1 VTTPS
6 LNGKG
11 GGLLLPEI
19 IRKPSMQSPLQEI
32 EAGSTSS
39 GPSAPKLVIV
49 GLGYVGAPLAVE
61 LSRHFVV
68 IGYDTNEPR
77 VQELRA
83 GKDRNNE
90 IARKDLQET
99 NLSFSSDASVLAE
112 ADIVIVTVP
121 TPVDEA
127 RVPDLNPVIQASKT
141 VGHFLK
147 QGAFV
152 VYESTVYPGVTEE
165 VCVPLLEQ
173 HSGLKH
179 LKDFHVGY
187 SPERVSP
194 GDRVNTLTTVTKIVS
209 GDTPKS
215 REVLAGIY
223 GAITRVYLAES
234 IKVAEAA
241 KVLENTQRDVNIAL
255 MNEVSQLLSTLG
267 VDTHDVLAAARTK
280 WNFLDFRPGL
290 VGGHCISVDPYYLT
304 HKAASRGYTANLVL
318 AAREMNDSMAQF
330 VVDQL
335 IRHMTQNHL
344 LRPDTVVT
352 VLGTTFK
359 EDVPDIRNSKV
370 ADIVR
375 KLSAMGICTQV
386 VDMWADSTEVEK
398 EYGYPLTHISDV
410 KASDA
415 VVLAVPHSDFR
426 KDGWALI
433 ESLARPT
440 GKFVVSD
447 LKAVLS
453 REACPARAILW
464 RP

>member
-1 VTTPS
+1 MPNS
-6 LNGKG
+6 
-11 GGLLLPEI
+11 
-19 IRKPSMQSPLQEI
+19 LQENA
-32 EAGSTSS
+32 AGSASLGSPT
-39 GPSAPKLVIV
+39 PKIVVV

-61 LSRHFVV
+61 LSCHFVV
-68 IGYDTNEPR
+68 VGYDINEAR
-77 VQELRA
+77 VQELLA

-90 IARKDLQET
+90 ITRKDLQKT
-99 NLSFSSDASVLAE
+99 SISFSSDASVLAE
-112 ADIVIVTVP
+112 ADIIMVTVP

-127 RVPDLNPVIQASKT
+127 RVPNLNPVIQASKT
-141 VGHFLK
+141 VGQHLK
-147 QGAFV
+147 PGTIV

-165 VCVPLLEQ
+165 VCVPILEQ

-179 LKDFHVGY
+179 LEDFHVGY
-187 SPERVSP
+187 SPERISP

-209 GDTPKS
+209 GDTPET
-215 REVLAGIY
+215 RQVLASVY
-223 GAITRVYLAES
+223 GAITKVYLAQS

-255 MNEVSQLLSTLG
+255 MNEVSQLLCTLG
-267 VDTHDVLAAARTK
+267 VDTYDVLAAARTK

-304 HKAASRGYTANLVL
+304 HKAASRGFTANLVL
-318 AAREMNDSMAQF
+318 AAREMNDGMAQF
-330 VVDQL
+330 LVDQL
-335 IRHMTQNHL
+335 ILAMTQHHL
-344 LRPDTVVT
+344 LGPETVIT

-370 ADIVR
+370 ADIVS
-375 KLSAMGICTQV
+375 KLSAMGIRTQV
-386 VDMWADSTEVEK
+386 VDMWADGPEVEE
-398 EYGYPLTHISDV
+398 EYGYSLTHISDV
-410 KASDA
+410 KPSDA

-433 ESLARPT
+433 ESLAKPD
-440 GKFVVSD
+440 GKFVVMD

-453 REACPARAILW
+453 REACPAQAILW

>member
-1 VTTPS
+1 MPNS
-6 LNGKG
+6 
-11 GGLLLPEI
+11 
-19 IRKPSMQSPLQEI
+19 LQET
-32 EAGSTSS
+32 EAGSASLSS
-39 GPSAPKLVIV
+39 PAPQIVVV

-61 LSRHFVV
+61 LSRHFCV
-68 IGYDTNEPR
+68 IGFDINEAR
-77 VQELRA
+77 VQELGV

-90 IARKDLQET
+90 ITRKDLQET
-99 NLSFSSDASVLAE
+99 KLSFSSDASVLAE
-112 ADIVIVTVP
+112 ADIIVVTVP
-121 TPVDEA
+121 TPVDAA

-147 QGAFV
+147 QGAIV

-165 VCVPLLEQ
+165 ICVPLLEQ

-187 SPERVSP
+187 SPERISP
-194 GDRVNTLTTVTKIVS
+194 GDRENTLTTVTKIVS
-209 GDTPKS
+209 GDTPKT
-215 REVLAGIY
+215 REVLGNVY
-223 GAITRVYLAES
+223 GAITKVYLAQS

-255 MNEVSQLLSTLG
+255 MNEVSQLLSSLG

-304 HKAASRGYTANLVL
+304 HKAASCGFTANLVL
-318 AAREMNDSMAQF
+318 AARETNDGMAQF
-330 VVDQL
+330 VVNQL
-335 IRHMTQNHL
+335 IRAMTQHHL
-344 LRPDTVVT
+344 LGPETIIT

-359 EDVPDIRNSKV
+359 ENVPDIRNSKV
-370 ADIVR
+370 ADIIR
-375 KLSAMGICTQV
+375 KLSAMGIRSQV
-386 VDMWADSTEVEK
+386 VDMWADSREVEE
-398 EYGYPLTHISDV
+398 EYGYRLTQISDA
-410 KASDA
+410 KPADA
-415 VVLAVPHSDFR
+415 IVLAVPHIDFR

-433 ESLARPT
+433 ESLAKPN

-447 LKAVLS
+447 LKAVLN
-453 REACPARAILW
+453 RGACPARAILW